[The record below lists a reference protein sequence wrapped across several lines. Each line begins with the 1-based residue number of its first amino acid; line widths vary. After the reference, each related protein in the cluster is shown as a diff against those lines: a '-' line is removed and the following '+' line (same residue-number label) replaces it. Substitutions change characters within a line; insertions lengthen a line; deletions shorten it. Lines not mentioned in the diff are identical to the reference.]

1 MCKVVKNTQVDVS
14 NSFFPGVRHPGLET
28 FLKNTTTAIK
38 ANTDY
43 LSKISKPAV
52 PANEKA
58 TQGSPTTWYSI
69 FPVEN
74 VELVY
79 GNWEDKIIW
88 DAEVGKTLPL
98 LLLTIII
105 VNRFM

>member
-1 MCKVVKNTQVDVS
+1 M
-14 NSFFPGVRHPGLET
+14 
-28 FLKNTTTAIK
+28 KNTTAAIK

-58 TQGSPTTWYSI
+58 TQGSPTLWYSI

-88 DAEVGKTLPL
+88 DAEVGISLPL
-98 LLLTIII
+98 LLLTIITRNS
-105 VNRFM
+105 VH

>member
-1 MCKVVKNTQVDVS
+1 M
-14 NSFFPGVRHPGLET
+14 
-28 FLKNTTTAIK
+28 KNTTAAIK

-43 LSKISKPAV
+43 LSKMSKPAV
-52 PANEKA
+52 SANEKA
-58 TQGSPTTWYSI
+58 TQGSLTTWYSI

-88 DAEVGKTLPL
+88 DAEVGKRL
-98 LLLTIII
+98 LLLLLLIII
-105 VNRFM
+105 ITVNRFM

>member
-1 MCKVVKNTQVDVS
+1 M
-14 NSFFPGVRHPGLET
+14 
-28 FLKNTTTAIK
+28 KNTTAAIK

-52 PANEKA
+52 PANEKP

-88 DAEVGKTLPL
+88 DAEVGISLPL
-98 LLLTIII
+98 LLLTIITRNS
-105 VNRFM
+105 VH